1 MKTSFGK
8 YGIRMFAVALPLLLA
23 ACATDMHMPPKNLIS
38 FGDSLSDLGSYSPR
52 NAAVGG
58 GKFTVNPGPI
68 WVENIARHY
77 DLKIGPNRTGG
88 WGFPIAVMGGTAY
101 GEGGSRVSQQP
112 GSNNTDASKG
122 PGSGQTTRP
131 VREQIDTHLAS
142 HGGKFQPDDLVLV
155 WAGANDVFRHVL
167 FVPAPSQEVAEAR
180 IRDAADELAAD
191 VRRMAA
197 AGAHRMVVLNLEDY
211 GTTPS
216 SRSAS
221 AEKAALL
228 TAVGRAF
235 NAQLAKGLMG
245 TGAMLVD
252 VERLYSRI
260 KEEPTKFGLTN
271 VRDQA
276 CRLTDLPMRSVTYC
290 TRETLTSPE
299 AAATYLYA
307 DGVHPSPAGHRIIA
321 EHVLSALDG
330 RGKD

>member
-1 MKTSFGK
+1 MKTSLGQ
-8 YGIRMFAVALPLLLA
+8 YGIRMLAVALPLLLV
-23 ACATDMHMPPKNLIS
+23 ACATDVRMPPKNLIS

-68 WVENIARHY
+68 WVETVARHY

-88 WGFPIAVMGGTAY
+88 WGFPISEMGGTAY

-122 PGSGQTTRP
+122 AGSGQTTRP
-131 VREQIDTHLAS
+131 VREQISTHLAA
-142 HGGKFQPDDLVLV
+142 HGGKFQPEDLVLV

-167 FVPAPSQEVAEAR
+167 FAPAPSQEVAEAR
-180 IRDAADELAAD
+180 IREAADELVAD

-197 AGAHRMVVLNLEDY
+197 AGARRMVVLNLEDY

-216 SRSAS
+216 SRSAG

-235 NAQLAKGLMG
+235 NVQLAKGLTG
-245 TGAMLVD
+245 TGALLVD

-260 KEEPTKFGLTN
+260 KDEPAKFGLTN

-276 CRLTDLPMRSVTYC
+276 CRLADLPMRSVTYC
-290 TRETLTSPE
+290 TRDTLTSPE

-321 EHVLSALDG
+321 EQVLSALDG

>member
-1 MKTSFGK
+1 MKTLFGH
-8 YGIRMFAVALPLLLA
+8 YGIRMLTLALPILLG
-23 ACATDMHMPPKNLIS
+23 ACATGVGTPPKNLIS

-68 WVENIARHY
+68 WVETVARHY

-88 WGFPIAVMGGTAY
+88 WGFPMTVMGGTAY

-122 PGSGQTTRP
+122 SGSGQTTRP

-142 HGGKFQPDDLVLV
+142 HGGKFQPEDLIFV

-167 FVPAPSQEVAEAR
+167 FVPAASQEVAEAR
-180 IRDAADELAAD
+180 IREAAEDLAAD
-191 VRRMAA
+191 IRRMAA
-197 AGAHRMVVLNLEDY
+197 AGARRLVVLNLEDY
-211 GTTPS
+211 GATPS
-216 SRSAS
+216 ARGLGA
-221 AEKAALL
+221 AKAAML
-228 TAVGRAF
+228 TAGGRAF
-235 NAQLAKGLMG
+235 NAQLAMGLAG
-245 TGAMLVD
+245 TGALLVD
-252 VERLYSRI
+252 VEALYSRI
-260 KEEPTKFGLTN
+260 KAEPAKFGLAN
-271 VRDQA
+271 VLDQA
-276 CRLTDLPMRSVTYC
+276 CRLAELPTRSVTYC
-290 TRETLTSPE
+290 TRETLVSPE